1 MKYTTMLSPTLL
13 VAALVMAGCSKP
25 ADTKPAETAA
35 ETPAPAAG
43 HSHGSGPNGGVV
55 FDLGNHHAE
64 FTVDHGKQQ
73 CTILILGDD
82 GKTPNPVAATELT
95 LAINETATKD
105 GTVVNAMTVTM
116 TPEDAA
122 DGKASKFVGTD
133 PGIGN
138 VADFEG
144 NVSGE
149 IDGKPA
155 QGSFKE

>member
-1 MKYTTMLSPTLL
+1 MKYTTMLSPALL
-13 VAALVMAGCSKP
+13 VAALVMAGCSNP
-25 ADTKPAETAA
+25 VDTKPAETVAD
-35 ETPAPAAG
+35 TPAPAAG

-82 GKTPNPVAATELT
+82 GQSPKPVGATELT
-95 LAINETATKD
+95 LTINETATKD
-105 GTVVNAMTVTM
+105 GTVVGAMTVAM
-116 TPEDAA
+116 SPEDAA
-122 DGKASKFVGTD
+122 DGKATKFIGTD

-138 VADFEG
+138 IADFEG
-144 NVSGE
+144 NVSDE

-155 QGSFKE
+155 LGSFKE